1 MKKSLRKIRSYSSN
15 IRNVIV
21 FGSVLFSASVYAFDT
36 DDIPD
41 VPVSSISLLDNETYD
56 FGGRTID
63 GSNISDNGLFRCM
76 NRRGVT
82 IKNVTV
88 TGSPRYA
95 IFARGCSSFKIENFK
110 MVNNPDSV
118 SRNGSIDKVSGYRND
133 QDGGYATL
141 RFANNA
147 GPNLSVGEVFSR
159 DSGRGFFTVSG
170 AKGITVSKV
179 DAHRSNREAIYIQ
192 DSDDVSVGRGIARS
206 NGTANCRI
214 RGSDGVSLGSVDCG
228 GSIAN

>member
-63 GSNISDNGLFRCM
+63 GSNITDNGLFRCM

-118 SRNGSIDKVSGYRND
+118 
-133 QDGGYATL
+133 GGIRA
-141 RFANNA
+141 
-147 GPNLSVGEVFSR
+147 V
-159 DSGRGFFTVSG
+159 
-170 AKGITVSKV
+170 
-179 DAHRSNREAIYIQ
+179 
-192 DSDDVSVGRGIARS
+192 
-206 NGTANCRI
+206 TA
-214 RGSDGVSLGSVDCG
+214 V
-228 GSIAN
+228 